1 MEQNERNKNLSL
13 KKKLFISHGIIIATA
28 AVIAVLL
35 LVGLNIVKGNV
46 SGIFNGPLANIDS
59 VGKVRYGITDLQRA
73 INRILTEDSSQ
84 VGNSYV
90 NFEKTVT
97 EDVSLITDSVQQ
109 MHNRKMNT
117 ESTALLN
124 QIASKIDEGE
134 KVRSTLMTQIKAG
147 RYSEAVELNNNTY
160 LPIVNDI
167 KSLSEQ
173 LENSIDKTAVNY
185 YTMSKY
191 WCRNDRGR
199 YFTAYRRRGI
209 RTACYTQD
217 GQCYC
222 RTGTGDYRSSQN
234 HVQRRYV
241 CRRTDYL

>member
-97 EDVSLITDSVQQ
+97 DRKSV
-109 MHNRKMNT
+109 
-117 ESTALLN
+117 
-124 QIASKIDEGE
+124 
-134 KVRSTLMTQIKAG
+134 V
-147 RYSEAVELNNNTY
+147 
-160 LPIVNDI
+160 
-167 KSLSEQ
+167 
-173 LENSIDKTAVNY
+173 
-185 YTMSKY
+185 
-191 WCRNDRGR
+191 
-199 YFTAYRRRGI
+199 
-209 RTACYTQD
+209 
-217 GQCYC
+217 
-222 RTGTGDYRSSQN
+222 
-234 HVQRRYV
+234 
-241 CRRTDYL
+241 